1 MHLHTCRPPTTDDAI
16 LSCLSQADLM
26 AYSCTCRQ
34 LRDTVALYNQRA
46 YRIELVLGAI
56 CQNLFLKFEIDN
68 TVGQYFTASEII
80 HFRQLQAA
88 TGTIIS
94 GSTAVQFFDRDV
106 YENSDLDLYVQHRTA
121 RPIALWLQTVGYL
134 FVPHQD
140 ADFQTLEMGL
150 DKSSERYTVNQFGMP
165 GLTNIHD
172 DSDEGYFNAVVVLD
186 FKKVNHPNIQL
197 ITSRGPPLE
206 MILNFHSSEH
216 SNIKNIIPQPRSSL
230 CHEYNHAQQGI
241 LHLPP
246 SNIYRAAFTAL
257 QW

>member
-1 MHLHTCRPPTTDDAI
+1 MHLHACRLPTTDDAI

-26 AYSCTCRQ
+26 AYSRTCRQ
-34 LRDTVALYNQRA
+34 LRDTVASYNQRA

-150 DKSSERYTVNQFGMP
+150 DKSSERYTV
-165 GLTNIHD
+165 
-172 DSDEGYFNAVVVLD
+172 DSDEGYFDAVVVLD

-206 MILNFHSSEH
+206 IILNFHSSER
-216 SNIKNIIPQPRSSL
+216 SNFL
-230 CHEYNHAQQGI
+230 CH
-241 LHLPP
+241 
-246 SNIYRAAFTAL
+246 
-257 QW
+257 